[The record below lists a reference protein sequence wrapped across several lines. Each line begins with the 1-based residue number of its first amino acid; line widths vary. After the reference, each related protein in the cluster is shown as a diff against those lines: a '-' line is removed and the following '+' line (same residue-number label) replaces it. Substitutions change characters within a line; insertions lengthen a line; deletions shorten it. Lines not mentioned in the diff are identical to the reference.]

1 MHILLLTET
10 VINSILILI
19 ISKNLF
25 NQIEFV
31 INNYDHSSKLIPFF
45 LSILETN
52 WYVPRAQGQRSYA
65 WILI

>member
-1 MHILLLTET
+1 MHILLLTEI

-25 NQIEFV
+25 NQIAFV